1 MKSQPD
7 PQARAR
13 AGYVRLLDWLTEAA
27 VPLWGKAGI
36 DACGAFHEILDADG
50 VAVNA
55 PRRARVQPRQLYALQ
70 TARRLG
76 AEVDESV
83 LRRGLQ
89 AFTTRYIR
97 SDGLIR
103 TLVAADG
110 QVLDEAAVLYD
121 QAFALLALASLKPLL
136 GEDAQQAAMV
146 LLRAVIVQFGRPGGF
161 ETTLPPS
168 LPLASNPHMHLLEAC
183 LAWMAVSEDPA
194 WSSTARQIV
203 GLALEHFI
211 APVNSALREFF
222 DETWR
227 PAPGEAGRIVEPGH
241 QFEWAWL
248 LLSWS
253 RLAKTDPLMLAAR
266 VAAMRLIAN
275 AEDFGVDPVR
285 NVAMN
290 GLLDDFSIH
299 DAQARLWPQTERIKA
314 WALASAQADGP
325 WWDIVADAVEGLEL
339 YLRTPVRGLWF
350 DTMAADGALAN
361 GPAPASSFYHI
372 VCAIEVLG
380 AALGDVRCAA

>member
-13 AGYVRLLDWLTEAA
+13 AGYVRLLDWLVEAA
-27 VPLWGKAGI
+27 VPLWSKAGI

-50 VAVNA
+50 MAVDA

-76 AEVDESV
+76 ARVDEAV

-89 AFTTRYIR
+89 AFTARYVR

-121 QAFALLALASLKPLL
+121 QAFALLALASLRPLL
-136 GEDAQQAAMV
+136 GEDADQAARV
-146 LLRAVIVQFGRPGGF
+146 LLRAVTVQFGRPGGF

-183 LAWMAVSEDPA
+183 LAWMASSDDPA
-194 WSSTARQIV
+194 WSDTARQIV
-203 GLALEHFI
+203 SLALEHFI
-211 APVNSALREFF
+211 APLNSALREFF

-248 LLSWS
+248 LLSWG
-253 RLAKTDPLMLAAR
+253 RLAKTEPLMLAAR
-266 VAAMRLIAN
+266 VAAMRLVAN

-290 GLLDDFSIH
+290 SLLDDFSIH

-314 WALASAQADGP
+314 WALAS
-325 WWDIVADAVEGLEL
+325 
-339 YLRTPVRGLWF
+339 
-350 DTMAADGALAN
+350 
-361 GPAPASSFYHI
+361 
-372 VCAIEVLG
+372 
-380 AALGDVRCAA
+380 

>member
-13 AGYVRLLDWLTEAA
+13 AGYVRLLDWLVDAA
-27 VPLWGKAGI
+27 IPLWSEAGI
-36 DACGAFHEILDADG
+36 DAAGAFQEALDARG
-50 VAVNA
+50 VALDA

-70 TARRLG
+70 TAGRLG
-76 AEVDESV
+76 AKVDETV

-89 AFTTRYIR
+89 AFTARYVR
-97 SDGLIR
+97 SDALIR
-103 TLVAADG
+103 TLVSSDG
-110 QVLDEAAVLYD
+110 RVLDEAAVLYD
-121 QAFALLALASLKPLL
+121 QAFALLALASLKPVL
-136 GEDAQQAAMV
+136 GQEAEQRARV
-146 LLRAVIVQFGRPGGF
+146 LLQSIVTHFGRPAGF

-183 LAWMAVSEDPA
+183 LAWMAVSDAPA
-194 WSSTARQIV
+194 WADIAGQIV
-203 GLALEHFI
+203 DLALDRFI
-211 APVNSALREFF
+211 APINGALREFF
-222 DETWR
+222 DEDWR

-253 RLAKTDPLMLAAR
+253 RLAKGHPLMLAAR

-275 AEDFGVDPVR
+275 AEEFGVDPAR

-290 GLLDDFSIH
+290 SLLDDFAVH

-314 WALASAQADGP
+314 WALASAQVDGP

-339 YLRTPVRGLWF
+339 YLRTPLRGLWF
-350 DTMAADGALAN
+350 DSMTADGVLSV

-372 VCAIEVLG
+372 VCAIDALG